1 MLNKQLGRLKSPSL
15 GLSLIVNERCWSD
28 IFTEISPIA
37 YRLYVAL
44 LSACI
49 RETSWF
55 DKSDETRNRLC
66 FHRNISGGSFYPL
79 SLWIEHSHLL
89 WKRIFFFEVG
99 LYIAHELCRTK
110 TASVRF
116 HVQPQIDRNLCRCV
130 CHNHVMTTCYRN
142 VKCI

>member
-1 MLNKQLGRLKSPSL
+1 MGRLKSPSL
-15 GLSLIVNERCWSD
+15 GLSLILNERCRSD
-28 IFTEISPIA
+28 IFTETSPIA

-55 DKSDETRNRLC
+55 DKSDEMRNRLC
-66 FHRNISGGSFYPL
+66 FHRNISRGTFYPL

-89 WKRIFFFEVG
+89 WKRIFFLKWDSILHMNCAEQKQPLFA
-99 LYIAHELCRTK
+99 I
-110 TASVRF
+110 SF

-130 CHNHVMTTCYRN
+130 CHNHVMTTCNRN